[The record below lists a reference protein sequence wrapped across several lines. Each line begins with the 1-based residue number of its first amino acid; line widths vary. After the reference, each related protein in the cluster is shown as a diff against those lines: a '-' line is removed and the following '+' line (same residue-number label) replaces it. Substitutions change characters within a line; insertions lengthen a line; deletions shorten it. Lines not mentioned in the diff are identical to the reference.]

1 MRIKTLAARFYYV
14 CSLFAAMIFFTACS
28 DKAPPVPLSAEQ
40 QLMQAGSQKAR
51 MCAGCHGPKGIS
63 RVASYPSIAGLSE
76 AYISEQLQAFRT
88 GQRQNPMMGSVAQN
102 LSDADIDALSHYFA
116 KLPAPHAS
124 SRTVDEQ
131 AVAVNDQSYNQSY
144 KEPGRKEP
152 SNKEPSI
159 KEKVTYD

>member
-1 MRIKTLAARFYYV
+1 MQIKNLAARFYYG
-14 CSLFAAMIFFTACS
+14 CRLFAAMIFITACS

-63 RVASYPSIAGLSE
+63 RVASYPSIAGLPE

-88 GQRQNPMMGSVAQN
+88 GQRQNPMMGSVAQS
-102 LSDADIDALSHYFA
+102 LSDADIEALSHYFA
-116 KLPAPHAS
+116 KLPAPHTP
-124 SRTVDEQ
+124 SRAVDEQ
-131 AVAVNDQSYNQSY
+131 PIAVNGQSH
-144 KEPGRKEP
+144 KESGC
-152 SNKEPSI
+152 NEPSI